1 MRELPS
7 ALARAPPRRASS
19 PISGVASQDAGP
31 DDPRVRGDA
40 GIFGR
45 LLVPASQRKAWLAAD
60 LDWKAVEGHQ
70 VLKGYIGGET
80 VADIVEGVGFVEPS
94 EFLELTWTG
103 DELRLLSF
111 QSAAGFNESMVGFAA
126 AWAASARFG
135 GRGELCGLGMVGT
148 AFGYRI
154 VVGDRDVQVVE
165 LPDDQLAALAQHPD
179 AVALREKMAALGGPL
194 TAKLAAPP
202 PTPRP
207 KRVALA
213 PEPEPVKKKAA
224 AKKAGTKKAAKKT
237 DD

>member
-1 MRELPS
+1 M
-7 ALARAPPRRASS
+7 
-19 PISGVASQDAGP
+19 
-31 DDPRVRGDA
+31 RGDA

-45 LLVPASQRKAWLAAD
+45 LVIPASKRDAWLAAE
-60 LDWKAVEGHQ
+60 LDWKSVEGHQ

-94 EFLELTWTG
+94 EFLELSWSG

-126 AWAASARFG
+126 AWAAAARFG

-154 VVGDRDVQVVE
+154 TVAEREVAVVE
-165 LPDDQLAALAQHPD
+165 LPDDRLAELAALPD
-179 AVALREKMAALGGPL
+179 AAALRERMAALGGPL
-194 TAKLAAPP
+194 AAKLNAPP

-207 KRVALA
+207 KRATPALA
-213 PEPEPVKKKAA
+213 AEPEP
-224 AKKAGTKKAAKKT
+224 KKAAKPATPKKASAKKASAKKASAKQA

>member
-1 MRELPS
+1 M
-7 ALARAPPRRASS
+7 
-19 PISGVASQDAGP
+19 
-31 DDPRVRGDA
+31 RGDA

-45 LLVPASQRKAWLAAD
+45 LVIPASKRDAWLAAE
-60 LDWKAVEGHQ
+60 LDWKSVEGHQ

-94 EFLELTWTG
+94 EFLELSWSG

-126 AWAASARFG
+126 AWAAAARFG

-154 VVGDRDVQVVE
+154 TVAEREVVVVE
-165 LPDDQLAALAQHPD
+165 LPDDRLAELAALPD
-179 AVALREKMAALGGPL
+179 AAALRERMAALGGPL
-194 TAKLAAPP
+194 AAKLNAPP
-202 PTPRP
+202 PTPKP
-207 KRVALA
+207 KRAAPALA
-213 PEPEPVKKKAA
+213 AEPEPKP
-224 AKKAGTKKAAKKT
+224 KKAAKTTTTKKASAKKSSKQA